1 MRRFLIGAALCVLL
15 PGCYHATVNTGRAPD
30 DETIEIRWA
39 HSFIAG
45 LVSPETVNAT
55 ERCRDGVARV
65 ETRLSFLN
73 QLVAGLTGG
82 IYTPMRITVTC
93 AQAGGSLDEGLAV
106 VDSPEAFR
114 AALEKGDPF
123 YVTLD

>member
-1 MRRFLIGAALCVLL
+1 MKRTILAALLCVVL
-15 PGCYHATVNTGRAPD
+15 PGCYHATVNTGGRPGG
-30 DETIEIRWA
+30 ETHEIKWA
-39 HSFIAG
+39 HSFILG
-45 LVSPETVNAT
+45 LVPPKTVEAM
-55 ERCRDGVARV
+55 EECGSGVARV

-93 AQAGGSLDEGLAV
+93 ARGGRRMDDGLAV
-106 VDSPEAFR
+106 VETPEQFE
-114 AALEKGDPF
+114 AALERGEPF

>member
-1 MRRFLIGAALCVLL
+1 MRRTILAALFVIVL
-15 PGCYHATVNTGRAPD
+15 PGCYHATVNTGRTPGS
-30 DETIEIRWA
+30 ETHEIKWA
-39 HSFIAG
+39 HSFILG
-45 LVSPETVNAT
+45 LVKPKTVDAM
-55 ERCRDGVARV
+55 EECRGGVARV

-73 QLVAGLTGG
+73 QLVAGLTSG

-93 AQAGGSLDEGLAV
+93 ARDGRRMEDGLAV

-114 AALEKGDPF
+114 AALDAGEPF